1 MELVLST
8 FGTALRVENGIFLV
22 VHPEGKQSINPQ
34 KLKRIII
41 SKGASISSDAALLAI
56 EHEID
61 VIFIDRSGKPS
72 GRVWSIKFGSISNIR
87 RKQLDFLYS
96 PKGFGWVKELVVQKM
111 DNQIGFLLS
120 FDQVN
125 ETQKHIL
132 QMGIRRIEDYKKKV
146 NDLESQ
152 ALSDVAPTLRGWEG
166 VASKVYFESI
176 KSFLPQEYRFEER
189 SKHPAMDAFN
199 CLLNYGYG
207 MMYGKVEGTLIKAGI
222 DPYIG
227 VYHRDDFNRPALV
240 FDVIEIFRVWVDYV
254 VVSLC
259 LQQVFDQECFSQKAD
274 GSWWLENLGKR
285 ILIQSINDY
294 LTEIINLKG
303 FQRSRE
309 THIELYAQNLA
320 QIFLNS

>member
-146 NDLESQ
+146 NDLE
-152 ALSDVAPTLRGWEG
+152 
-166 VASKVYFESI
+166 
-176 KSFLPQEYRFEER
+176 
-189 SKHPAMDAFN
+189 
-199 CLLNYGYG
+199 
-207 MMYGKVEGTLIKAGI
+207 
-222 DPYIG
+222 
-227 VYHRDDFNRPALV
+227 
-240 FDVIEIFRVWVDYV
+240 
-254 VVSLC
+254 
-259 LQQVFDQECFSQKAD
+259 
-274 GSWWLENLGKR
+274 
-285 ILIQSINDY
+285 
-294 LTEIINLKG
+294 II
-303 FQRSRE
+303 
-309 THIELYAQNLA
+309 
-320 QIFLNS
+320 